1 MPRLTERQLGAAQ
14 QKATQMA
21 ATETS
26 HGRLPVGDEIFLDH
40 VAHFVADADAT
51 VRALAQAGFAPTP
64 VSADVNPN
72 PSGGPPQPTGTG
84 NVTAMLD
91 RGYIECL
98 FTTADTPLAKQLKV
112 AMARYR
118 GLHLVA
124 FAVADATATHARLA
138 EIGFRL
144 QPLADMQRPVE
155 TADGQAVAAFSIVRL
170 APGAMPEG
178 RIQALTHRTEHTM
191 WQQRWLSHP
200 NSAVALLDAVIV
212 EPNVGDAAARFQR
225 FLGRRAEFDRYGQ
238 SVTLDRGRVQLISST
253 MLNQLLPGLE
263 IPAFPFICTYG
274 VAVRSL
280 GAVASCLRAGGVSFE
295 RRKDCVIAPFPAPLG
310 DGCWA
315 FVEDAAA
322 LPWRA

>member
-1 MPRLTERQLGAAQ
+1 MMQTPDKICR
-14 QKATQMA
+14 
-21 ATETS
+21 
-26 HGRLPVGDEIFLDH
+26 RLPGGDEIFLDH
-40 VAHFVADADAT
+40 VGHFVADPDSAA
-51 VRALAQAGFAPTP
+51 RALAQAGFAPTP
-64 VSADVNPN
+64 PSVQVNPD
-72 PSGGPPQPTGTG
+72 PGGGPPTKTGTG

-91 RGYIECL
+91 RGYIEFL
-98 FTTADTPLAKQLKV
+98 FKTADTPLARQFEE

-118 GLHLVA
+118 GLHLAA
-124 FAVADATATHARLA
+124 FAVADAAATHARLTDA
-138 EIGFRL
+138 GFRM
-144 QPLADMQRPVE
+144 QPVVDMRRPVG
-155 TADGQAVAAFSIVRL
+155 TADGEAIAAFSIVRP
-170 APGAMPEG
+170 APGEMPEG
-178 RIQALTHRTEHTM
+178 RIQALTHRTEQTM

-200 NSAVALLDAVIV
+200 NSAVALLDVVIV
-212 EPNVGDAAARFQR
+212 EANVGDAAARFQR

-238 SVTLDRGRVQLISST
+238 SVTLDRGRVQLISSI

-263 IPAFPFICTYG
+263 IPAFPFICAYG

-280 GAVASCLRAGGVSFE
+280 GTVASCLEAGGVSFE